1 MNFTMPVV
9 ERDVAAAR
17 TRYFRL
23 DRRDLVYLKFILEAY
38 EGLTTLS
45 TVERD
50 ATLVRITTFPWCAA
64 DVDALIEALRKE
76 IPISETAPPLDAGEG
91 VVNA

>member
-1 MNFTMPVV
+1 VP
-9 ERDVAAAR
+9 AAC

-45 TVERD
+45 TVEKD
-50 ATLVRITTFPWCAA
+50 VTLVRITTFPWCAA
-64 DVDALIEALRKE
+64 DVDALIEALRNE
-76 IPISETAPPLDAGEG
+76 IPMSETAPPPGAGEG
-91 VVNA
+91 SAHA